1 MVFKSLLENDLSE
14 INDSFGRPP
23 WIFNSDEM
31 LKKSAL
37 SLARLHA
44 RVRKITRIADCG

>member
-1 MVFKSLLENDLSE
+1 MVFNKLLGNDLS
-14 INDSFGRPP
+14 DLDDFFVRPD
-23 WIFNSDEM
+23 SDEM